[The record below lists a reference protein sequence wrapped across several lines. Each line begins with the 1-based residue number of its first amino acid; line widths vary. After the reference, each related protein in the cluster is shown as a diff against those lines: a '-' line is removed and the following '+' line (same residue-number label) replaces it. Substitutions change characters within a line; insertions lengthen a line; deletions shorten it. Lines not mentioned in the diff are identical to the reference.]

1 MVKRLISVDN
11 KDRLSNNNIIDKQS
25 MLLTSMHN
33 GKKNRA

>member
-11 KDRLSNNNIIDKQS
+11 EDRLSNNNIIGKQS